1 MNQEWILNHKILE
14 ETMFEKYLIN
24 VDEHS
29 LLEEFLLYQI
39 NIELNEY

>member
-1 MNQEWILNHKILE
+1 MNQEWILSHKILV

-24 VDEHS
+24 VDEHL

>member
-1 MNQEWILNHKILE
+1 
-14 ETMFEKYLIN
+14 MFEKYLIN
-24 VDEHS
+24 VDEHL